1 MPVAYSATGLPEHK
15 TREDDVKPRF
25 HMFTAAAVSLASAW
39 TVHAQTAPE
48 APVKIQ
54 TLTPFTVQEQ
64 VFRKLS
70 DHVWE
75 IPDMSRPGNP
85 NILIV
90 VGARATLVVDSGMGA
105 KSGEVVARRVQ
116 SVSTNKLL
124 YLVTSDFRPEHI
136 TGGMSLPDAV
146 WIVPEGQK
154 ADIHNITQSYIDSF
168 TARSVDLANTLK
180 GVKLREPDITF
191 DRSATVDLGGGVIV
205 KLFWFGPAFTNG
217 DVAVFIEPD
226 KVLYGGNFLGSKS
239 YPSVPKNVA
248 NLQNWMSV
256 MDKLDV
262 LHPVIVVPNHGDVR
276 DGTLIASQ
284 REVLRDLQLRAHEL
298 RAQGV
303 SADEAGG
310 TLTAEFDPKHVD
322 WKGLGA
328 IPAIVR
334 SFYAEP

>member
-1 MPVAYSATGLPEHK
+1 MKRG
-15 TREDDVKPRF
+15 F
-25 HMFTAAAVSLASAW
+25 HLIAGASLAAVALTSAW
-39 TVHAQTAPE
+39 TVKAQTAPE
-48 APVKIQ
+48 PPVQIH

-70 DHVWE
+70 EHVWE

-85 NILIV
+85 NVLII
-90 VGARATLVVDSGMGA
+90 VGTRATLVVDSGMGP

-116 SVSTNKLL
+116 SVSTNKTL

-136 TGGMSLPDAV
+136 TGGMSLPADTV

-168 TARSVDLANTLK
+168 SARSADLANTLK

-191 DRSATVDLGGGVIV
+191 DRDAAVDLGGGVTV
-205 KLFWFGPAFTNG
+205 KLMWFGPAFTNG

-226 KVLYGGNFLGSKS
+226 KVLYSGNFLGSKT
-239 YPSVPKNVA
+239 YPTVPKNVA
-248 NLQNWMSV
+248 NLENWMSV

-284 REVLRDLQLRAHEL
+284 RDALRDLQQRAHEL

-303 SADEAGG
+303 SADEAGA
-310 TLTAEFDPKHVD
+310 TLTAEFDPRHAD

-334 SFYAEP
+334 SFYAETQ

>member
-1 MPVAYSATGLPEHK
+1 M
-15 TREDDVKPRF
+15 KPRF
-25 HMFTAAAVSLASAW
+25 HRIAAAVAALSLASAW
-39 TVHAQTAPE
+39 TAHAQTPPE

-116 SVSTNKLL
+116 SVSTNKIL

-146 WIVPEGQK
+146 WIIPEGQK

-168 TARSVDLANTLK
+168 TARSVDLATTLK

-191 DRSATVDLGGGVIV
+191 DRNATVDLGGGVTV

-226 KVLYGGNFLGSKS
+226 KVLYGGNFLGSKT
-239 YPSVPKNVA
+239 YPSVPKTVA

-284 REVLRDLQLRAHEL
+284 RDALRDLQQRAHEL

-310 TLTAEFDPKHVD
+310 TLTAEFDPKHAD

>member
-1 MPVAYSATGLPEHK
+1 MKS
-15 TREDDVKPRF
+15 RF
-25 HMFTAAAVSLASAW
+25 HMIAAAAVSLASAW
-39 TVHAQTAPE
+39 SAHAQTAPE
-48 APVKIQ
+48 GPVKIQ
-54 TLTPFTVQEQ
+54 TVTPFTVQEQ

-85 NILIV
+85 NILII
-90 VGARATLVVDSGMGA
+90 VGTRATLVVDSGMGA

-116 SVSTNKLL
+116 SVSSNKIL

-146 WIVPEGQK
+146 WIIPEGQK
-154 ADIHNITQSYIDSF
+154 ADIHNITQSFIDSF
-168 TARSVDLANTLK
+168 TSRSVDLANTLK
-180 GVKLREPDITF
+180 GVKLRDPDITF
-191 DRSATVDLGGGVIV
+191 DRNATVDLGGGVTV
-205 KLFWFGPAFTNG
+205 KLMWFGPAFSNG
-217 DVAVFIEPD
+217 DVAVFIDPD
-226 KVLYGGNFLGSKS
+226 KVLYGGNFLGSKT
-239 YPSVPKNVA
+239 YPTVPKTVA

-262 LHPVIVVPNHGDVR
+262 LHPVIIVPNHGDVR

-284 REVLRDLQLRAHEL
+284 REVLRDLQQRAHEL

-303 SADEAGG
+303 SADEAGA
-310 TLTAEFDPKHVD
+310 TLTAEFDPKHAD
-322 WKGLGA
+322 WKGPGN
-328 IPAIVR
+328 IPPAVR